1 MLTTNYF
8 FLLTLTLCLG
18 LFCLRGSRRCVQ
30 FNDTC
35 LVVCMCVS
43 VWGHAPCVD
52 ALRASEARS
61 VGSLELELHE
71 VLSHWIRCTE
81 LHSDSAE
88 ERRVLLSTEPSLQP
102 LSRWTLNSIFSPVA
116 LVMF

>member
-43 VWGHAPCVD
+43 VCGHAPCVD

-71 VLSHWIRCTE
+71 VLSHLDTVHGITLRFCRR
-81 LHSDSAE
+81 AE
-88 ERRVLLSTEPSLQP
+88 STLVH
-102 LSRWTLNSIFSPVA
+102 RTISPA
-116 LVMF
+116 PQ

>member
-18 LFCLRGSRRCVQ
+18 LLCLRGSRCVE

-43 VWGHAPCVD
+43 VCGYAQCVD
-52 ALRASEARS
+52 ALEART
-61 VGSLELELHE
+61 VGSLELGLHE
-71 VLSHWIRCTE
+71 VLSHRIWCT
-81 LHSDSAE
+81 
-88 ERRVLLSTEPSLQP
+88 
-102 LSRWTLNSIFSPVA
+102 
-116 LVMF
+116 